1 MARKLRIEYAGAL
14 YHVTA
19 RGNDR
24 QVSFGPMQTAHPNL
38 NHCIHALN
46 TAYTGWSNKRKRRT
60 EHLFEGPYR
69 AIAKEILRAIC
80 IVRGVKPDA
89 LERRG
94 WHHVERDVAM
104 FLSREIGEKTLKEIG
119 QAFGV
124 GVAATGHAQA
134 RVRRRRQTERAFAN
148 SIETAKADIN

>member
-1 MARKLRIEYAGAL
+1 MIRHAVTRYAYVL
-14 YHVTA
+14 MTNHYHLV
-19 RGNDR
+19 
-24 QVSFGPMQTAHPNL
+24 VQTAHPNL
-38 NHCIHALN
+38 NHCMHALN
-46 TAYTGWSNKRKRRT
+46 TAYTVWNNKRNRRT
-60 EHLFEGPYR
+60 GHLFEGPYR

-104 FLSREIGEKTLKEIG
+104 FLSREVWEKTLKEIG

-124 GVAATGHAQA
+124 GVAATGHA
-134 RVRRRRQTERAFAN
+134 
-148 SIETAKADIN
+148 